1 MRLDKLIANYTLLS
15 RKEAKQAIKKG
26 RVQVNGQ
33 TLKKVDHHLDPD
45 QDQVS
50 LDGESVRY
58 QPFIYF
64 ILHKPAGYSSTTKD
78 GQTAIVTDLLPQ
90 DLVQIYDPFPVGRL
104 DKDTEGLLLITNDG
118 QLSHDLLSPRKKV
131 DKEYYAEIAGIVTAE
146 DQAAFASGLAIDQG
160 ETCLPAELF
169 IDQVDLGS
177 GRSQIRLILHEG
189 KFHQVKRMFQ
199 AVGKEVTYLKR
210 LRMGGLRLD
219 PDLDRGD
226 YQEVDKASLLALLH
240 LDETEA
246 RASQR
251 KEDQK

>member
-1 MRLDKLIANYTLLS
+1 MRLDKLIANYSLLS

-26 RVQVNGQ
+26 RVQVNGE
-33 TLKKVDHHLDPD
+33 TVRKGEYKIVPD
-45 QDQVS
+45 TDKVS
-50 LDGESVRY
+50 LDGELIRY

-64 ILHKPAGYSSTTKD
+64 ILHKPAGYLSTTKD
-78 GQTAIVTDLLPQ
+78 GQTAIVTELLPE
-90 DLVQIYDPFPVGRL
+90 DLVHIYDPFPVGRL
-104 DKDTEGLLLITNDG
+104 DKDTEGLLLLTNDG

-131 DKEYYAEIAGIVTAE
+131 DKEYYAEIEGIVTAE

-169 IDQVDLGS
+169 IDWVDPDQ

-210 LRMGGLRLD
+210 IRMGGLSLD

-226 YQEVDKASLLALLH
+226 YLEIDKASLLALLQ
-240 LDETEA
+240 L
-246 RASQR
+246 
-251 KEDQK
+251 ED

>member
-1 MRLDKLIANYTLLS
+1 MRLDKLIANYSLLS

-33 TLKKVDHHLDPD
+33 TVRKGEYKIVPD
-45 QDQVS
+45 SDKVS
-50 LDGESVRY
+50 LDGELIRY

-64 ILHKPAGYSSTTKD
+64 ILHKPAGYLSTTKD
-78 GQTAIVTDLLPQ
+78 GQTAIVTELLPE

-104 DKDTEGLLLITNDG
+104 DKDTEGLLLLTNDG

-131 DKEYYAEIAGIVTAE
+131 DKEYYAEIEGIVTAE
-146 DQAAFASGLAIDQG
+146 DQVAFASGLAIDQG

-169 IDQVDLGS
+169 IDWVDPDQ

-210 LRMGGLRLD
+210 IRMGGLSLD
-219 PDLDRGD
+219 SDLDRGD
-226 YQEVDKASLLALLH
+226 YLEIDKASLLALLQ
-240 LDETEA
+240 L
-246 RASQR
+246 
-251 KEDQK
+251 ED

>member
-1 MRLDKLIANYTLLS
+1 MRLDKLIANYSLLS

-33 TLKKVDHHLDPD
+33 TVRKGEYKIVPD
-45 QDQVS
+45 SDKVS
-50 LDGESVRY
+50 LDGELIRY

-64 ILHKPAGYSSTTKD
+64 ILHKPAGYLSTTKD
-78 GQTAIVTDLLPQ
+78 EQTAIVTELLPE

-104 DKDTEGLLLITNDG
+104 DKDTEGLLLLTNDG

-131 DKEYYAEIAGIVTAE
+131 DKEYYAEIEGIVTAE
-146 DQAAFASGLAIDQG
+146 DQVAFASGLAIDQG

-169 IDQVDLGS
+169 IDWVDPDQ

-210 LRMGGLRLD
+210 IRMGGLSLD
-219 PDLDRGD
+219 SDLDRGD
-226 YQEVDKASLLALLH
+226 YLEIDKASLLALLQ
-240 LDETEA
+240 L
-246 RASQR
+246 
-251 KEDQK
+251 ED